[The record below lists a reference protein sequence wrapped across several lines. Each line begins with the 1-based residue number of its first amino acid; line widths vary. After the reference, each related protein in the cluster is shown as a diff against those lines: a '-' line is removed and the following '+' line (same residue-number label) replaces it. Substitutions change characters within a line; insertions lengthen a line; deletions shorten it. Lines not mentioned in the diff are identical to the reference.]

1 MFIQGDEEI
10 FALKAINFLFSP
22 DALALGCIE
31 YTKKEAA
38 YQGKL
43 TAKYGMAIL
52 MLRDTRLFM
61 VLSDRSS
68 FIQCGNLWENLA

>member
-22 DALALGCIE
+22 DALALRCIE

-43 TAKYGMAIL
+43 TAKYGTAIL
-52 MLRDTRLFM
+52 IIRDTRLFM
-61 VLSDRSS
+61 VLSD
-68 FIQCGNLWENLA
+68 